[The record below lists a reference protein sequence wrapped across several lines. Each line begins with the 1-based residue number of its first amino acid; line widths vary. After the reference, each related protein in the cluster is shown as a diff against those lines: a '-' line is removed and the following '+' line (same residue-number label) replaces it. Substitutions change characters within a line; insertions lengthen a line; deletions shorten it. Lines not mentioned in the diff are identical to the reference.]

1 MRGEWSG
8 AARGAY
14 FYAQGS
20 SIYQLLGDEKLG
32 QGTIE
37 ECFSGFFQKKI
48 RMVKKNR
55 ELLEMLGNSL
65 FLATYVPYYF
75 DVVV

>member
-8 AARGAY
+8 AVRGAY

-37 ECFSGFFQKKI
+37 ECFSGFFQKQNKDGEE
-48 RMVKKNR
+48 K
-55 ELLEMLGNSL
+55 
-65 FLATYVPYYF
+65 
-75 DVVV
+75 